1 VRAKP
6 VTIAWVRGGFLAL
19 ILGAVCPAATGQGT
33 IVFQTPGQP
42 IYYGPV
48 EGSHNLD
55 LNGDGITDYVLF
67 FGISRAGFTPPGI
80 NSVGVDGADLVVPL
94 NRGDLVSA
102 NPSSLD
108 PAYVWYDPQVD
119 GSSAFLGGQN
129 IFDGQYFYSGNWSG
143 VDGFVGLRFQYEGT
157 MHYGW
162 MEIANSE
169 NVASGQ
175 VLGWA
180 YETRP
185 DTPIFAGQ
193 VPEPGTFS
201 LLLIFGAAFWLVRKH
216 L

>member
-1 VRAKP
+1 MTKRVARMFGL
-6 VTIAWVRGGFLAL
+6 RLAL

-48 EGSHNLD
+48 EGSHDLD
-55 LNGDGITDYVLF
+55 LNGDAITDYILF
-67 FGISRAGFTPPGI
+67 FGISRAGFIPSGI
-80 NSVGVDGADLVVPL
+80 NSVAVGGDDLVVPL

-119 GSSAFLGGQN
+119 SSSALLGGQN
-129 IFDGQYFYSGNWSG
+129 VFDGQYEYQGHWSG
-143 VDGFVGLRFQYEGT
+143 VDGFVGLRFQYAGAT
-157 MHYGW
+157 HYGW

-185 DTPIFAGQ
+185 DTPIFAGA
-193 VPEPGTFS
+193 VPEPSTLS
-201 LLLIFGAAFWLVRKH
+201 LLLLSGAAFWLARKR